1 MRPLNS
7 PGSDMTSPELGD
19 MLSPAPTYSS
29 TFDSQDI
36 SDMPRHNSFSIMSK
50 SNTPWD
56 TYHQST
62 KQEPPPVFESWD
74 KIRLEDGEGLRVK
87 PDYLDSNHPQYA
99 RSAQP
104 ELVTTRPERRR
115 LPAKRIL
122 IPWALFVIFFL
133 ITVWYTSILFGARF
147 LSIIRPVP
155 SNLAAQEI
163 NIYIHGEL
171 VQGTVSVSTRSFA
184 ALTSTTPIVSQAP
197 SPTTSPP
204 SDKNESPDVGN
215 LLGRVSLG
223 AGSTMVAPV
232 PTGFV
237 TTTRGIF

>member
-1 MRPLNS
+1 MRPLDS

-19 MLSPAPTYSS
+19 VLSPAPTYSS

-36 SDMPRHNSFSIMSK
+36 SDMPRHNSFSLMSK
-50 SNTPWD
+50 S
-56 TYHQST
+56 TYHQTT
-62 KQEPPPVFESWD
+62 KQEPAPVFESWD

-99 RSAQP
+99 RSARP
-104 ELVTTRPERRR
+104 ELATTHPVRRR

-122 IPWALFVIFFL
+122 IPWVLFVIFFL
-133 ITVWYTSILFGARF
+133 ISAWYTSILFGARF
-147 LSIIRPVP
+147 LSIVRPVP
-155 SNLAAQEI
+155 SNLVAQEI

-171 VQGTVSVSTRSFA
+171 VQGNVSVSTRSFA
-184 ALTSTTPIVSQAP
+184 ALSSTTPTVSQAP
-197 SPTTSPP
+197 SPTTSLP

-215 LLGRVSLG
+215 LLDRVSSG
-223 AGSTMVAPV
+223 IGSSIVAPA